1 MVEVEQRDDGFEV
14 VYEGR
19 EYLFSL
25 SELRCRDCESGRVK
39 ATYVEE
45 HEAEGITALALG
57 TECKSCGS
65 TQLNI
70 AY

>member
-25 SELRCRDCESGRVK
+25 SELRCNECRSGNVK
-39 ATYVEE
+39 ATYVDKQ
-45 HEAEGITALALG
+45 EASGVRTLSLG
-57 TECKSCGS
+57 TECKVCGATALHIS
-65 TQLNI
+65 
-70 AY
+70 Y

>member
-1 MVEVEQRDDGFEV
+1 MVEVQQRDDGFEV
-14 VYEGR
+14 VYNGR

-25 SELRCRDCESGRVK
+25 SELRCKDCGSGRVK
-39 ATYVEE
+39 ANYVDEQ
-45 HEAEGITALALG
+45 EAEGITALALG
-57 TECKSCGS
+57 TECKSCGA